1 MTLITTSPAPRL
13 ERRQYD
19 PTLLAPRQARRFVDD
34 VLGRWGWDGA
44 RATAALLTSELVT
57 DALRHAPTGIALHV
71 QLSGDTVRVEV
82 SDDPGLIADASAGR
96 LERQVA
102 RRLLEQLARNWG
114 SDLDR
119 RRTTTWFSMHADDP
133 GHNTISFGNYE
144 PGLA

>member
-1 MTLITTSPAPRL
+1 MTLIATSPAPRL

-34 VLGRWGWDGA
+34 LLCRWEWDGA
-44 RATAALLTSELVT
+44 RATVALLTSELVT
-57 DALRHAPTGIALHV
+57 DALRHAPTAIALHV

-102 RRLLEQLARNWG
+102 RRLLEQLAPNWG

-119 RRTTTWFSMHADDP
+119 RRTTTWFSMHTDDP
-133 GHNTISFGNYE
+133 DHDAITFRHRALE
-144 PGLA
+144 LA